1 MLLYLHDFN
10 GVLRKNKNYYLY
22 LIKLGKLTSL
32 SSISMRSLKLNF
44 LVITEGR
51 YICILLM
58 QKCAVCVEKRLQLH
72 SLLFLLTNFLYTT
85 FTFPYTYYTLRHTN
99 LKPNNCLIKLLCFS
113 ALKENRPWYLRF
125 HNLKVQI
132 SFIDVE

>member
-1 MLLYLHDFN
+1 MLLYYHDFN
-10 GVLRKNKNYYLY
+10 GVSQKKKHYLY

-72 SLLFLLTNFLYTT
+72 SLLFLLTYFLYTT
-85 FTFPYTYYTLRHTN
+85 FSFLYTLRHTN